1 LTSNLPQQPIF
12 ADSVYGCCEWED
24 CEYNCEFVIVPVEL
38 VIAEIAAVGIVTAD
52 NVTVETV
59 ITDIVILT
67 VMFSLFVRSEQ
78 GRW

>member
-1 LTSNLPQQPIF
+1 
-12 ADSVYGCCEWED
+12 
-24 CEYNCEFVIVPVEL
+24 VPVEF

>member
-1 LTSNLPQQPIF
+1 VSGKFGRGTT
-12 ADSVYGCCEWED
+12 A
-24 CEYNCEFVIVPVEL
+24 EFVIVPVEF

-67 VMFSLFVRSEQ
+67 VMFSLFVPSEQ